1 VAIQTPDLAFAPQL
15 FSPNERHTTPFEV
28 RNLTDWQEGIDRE
41 FGYVF
46 LRHAEQGECRSIR
59 SQKAPVII
67 HNDNRV

>member
-1 VAIQTPDLAFAPQL
+1 VAIQTPDLAFASQL
-15 FSPNERHTTPFEV
+15 FPSKERCTSPFEV

-46 LRHAEQGECRSIR
+46 LGHAEQGDSRWIR

>member
-1 VAIQTPDLAFAPQL
+1 
-15 FSPNERHTTPFEV
+15 
-28 RNLTDWQEGIDRE
+28 LTDWQEGIDRE

-46 LRHAEQGECRSIR
+46 LGHAEQGDSRWIR